1 MRLARAAL
9 VIGGSY
15 VLSNLAGFL
24 ARILIA
30 QQYGTGAEHDAFRAA
45 FQIPDLLFSLLAGG
59 ALGSAFIPAFT
70 ARLANNRAGAAW
82 ALARRIALLTVLAMG
97 GVAAVA
103 ALFAD
108 TLTANIVATGFTPDA
123 QRLTAELM
131 RIMLIGTVVFSLSG
145 LLMGVLQSHE
155 SFLTPALAPALYQLG
170 LIAGATVL
178 SGLGARG
185 LALGVVVGA
194 LAHLSIQIPALL
206 RLRRPSPT
214 SADVA
219 DARGDVRQVL
229 RLMLPRMIGL
239 GATRLNLVVNTRLAS
254 EMGVGAVSAFD
265 QAFAILVLPI
275 AMAGQAVGTA
285 LFPSISAA
293 AARGELAAFGASLTR
308 ALRMV
313 IAFAAPATAGLI
325 LLGQPLIRLLFER
338 GSFNA
343 ASTSL
348 VAGTLSWL
356 AVGLIG
362 HSALEIITRGYY
374 ALKDSTRPAIFSV
387 LSMAANVGLSLLLAR
402 IFTTAGQ
409 SPVGGLALA
418 NALATLAETAGLA
431 ILLSRVGG
439 ALDGRVIV
447 DGLLRSVGSSLVM
460 ALALTGWRAVTGESA
475 LATLAAIPLGGAVY
489 LGAAWLLGSADA
501 RWLVSLARERFG
513 QKPRG

>member
-45 FQIPDLLFSLLAGG
+45 FQVPDLLFSLLAGG
-59 ALGSAFIPAFT
+59 ALGSAFIPTFA
-70 ARLANNRAGAAW
+70 ARLATGKTGTAW
-82 ALARRIALLTVLAMG
+82 ALARRIALLTVGAMG
-97 GVAAVA
+97 GVAALA
-103 ALFAD
+103 ALASD
-108 TLTANIVATGFTPDA
+108 ALTARVVATGFDPA
-123 QRLTAELM
+123 SQALTAELM
-131 RIMLIGTVVFSLSG
+131 RIMLIGTVIFSLSG

-155 SFLTPALAPALYQLG
+155 SFLAPALAPAMYQFG

-178 SGLGARG
+178 SGFGARG
-185 LALGVVVGA
+185 LAYGVVAGA
-194 LAHLSIQIPALL
+194 FAHLLIQVPALL
-206 RLRRPSPT
+206 RLPRARPSPSDT
-214 SADVA
+214 AESRHDV
-219 DARGDVRQVL
+219 VQVL
-229 RLMLPRMIGL
+229 RLMAPRMIGL
-239 GATRLNLVVNTRLAS
+239 GATRLNLVINTRLAS

-293 AARGELAAFGASLTR
+293 AARGERAAFGASLTR

-313 IAFAAPATAGLI
+313 IAFAAPATTGLI

-338 GSFNA
+338 GSFNE
-343 ASTSL
+343 ASTAL

-362 HSALEIITRGYY
+362 HSALEIVTRGYY
-374 ALKDSTRPAIFSV
+374 ALKDSTRPAVFSV
-387 LSMAANVGLSLLLAR
+387 FSMAANVGLSLILAR
-402 IFTTAGQ
+402 TFAAAGQ

-439 ALDGRVIV
+439 ALDGRTIV
-447 DGLLRSVGSSLVM
+447 DGLLRSVGGSLVM
-460 ALALTGWRAVTGESA
+460 ALALTGWRALAGDGA

-501 RWLVSLARERFG
+501 RWLVTLARERLVAA
-513 QKPRG
+513 PRR

>member
-59 ALGSAFIPAFT
+59 ALGSAFIPTFT

-97 GVAAVA
+97 GVAAIA
-103 ALFAD
+103 AFFAD
-108 TLTANIVATGFTPDA
+108 TLTANIVATGFAPEA

-155 SFLTPALAPALYQLG
+155 SFLAPALAPALYQLG
-170 LIAGATVL
+170 LIAGATAL

-185 LALGVVVGA
+185 LALGVVAGA
-194 LAHLSIQIPALL
+194 LAHLGIQIPALL
-206 RLRRPSPT
+206 RLRRPAPT
-214 SADVA
+214 PADVA
-219 DARGDVRQVL
+219 DARGDVGQVL
-229 RLMLPRMIGL
+229 RLMIPRMIGL

-254 EMGVGAVSAFD
+254 EMGIGAVSAFD

-293 AARGELAAFGASLTR
+293 AARGERAAFGASLTR

-343 ASTSL
+343 ASTAL

-362 HSALEIITRGYY
+362 HSALEIVTRGYY
-374 ALKDSTRPAIFSV
+374 ALKDSTRPAVFSV
-387 LSMAANVGLSLLLAR
+387 LSMVANVGLSLFLAR
-402 IFTTAGQ
+402 VFASAGQ

-447 DGLLRSVGSSLVM
+447 DGLLRSVGASLVM
-460 ALALTGWRAVTGESA
+460 ALALAGWRALAGDGAS
-475 LATLAAIPLGGAVY
+475 ATLAAIPLGGAIY
-489 LGAAWLLGSADA
+489 LGAAWLLRSDDA
-501 RWLVSLARERFG
+501 RWLVALARERL
-513 QKPRG
+513 RA

>member
-185 LALGVVVGA
+185 LALGVVAGA

-293 AARGELAAFGASLTR
+293 AARGERAAFGASLTR

-356 AVGLIG
+356 AVVAGHGPGPDRLARGDRRKRARNPGG
-362 HSALEIITRGYY
+362 HSARRG
-374 ALKDSTRPAIFSV
+374 R
-387 LSMAANVGLSLLLAR
+387 LSR
-402 IFTTAGQ
+402 R
-409 SPVGGLALA
+409 GLAA
-418 NALATLAETAGLA
+418 GERGCALACLACARAIRAET
-431 ILLSRVGG
+431 SRVGAGSPLHPRAHG
-439 ALDGRVIV
+439 A
-447 DGLLRSVGSSLVM
+447 
-460 ALALTGWRAVTGESA
+460 
-475 LATLAAIPLGGAVY
+475 Y
-489 LGAAWLLGSADA
+489 
-501 RWLVSLARERFG
+501 
-513 QKPRG
+513 PRGFCVAFPVKPFPRAPSTPRVAGPVQRPRPPARVDSERG